1 MPPASPRAVL
11 SAATRSPT
19 SSAGPGSA
27 APEGEQRITLF
38 NIRWEHYESLL
49 QMMEEQCGLR
59 LTYLDGTLELT
70 KLSVRHEFIKK
81 LIARLLEVYA
91 LEHDIEL
98 IGAGSATFKKRSA
111 RRGAEPD
118 ECYFLGRER
127 STPDLAI
134 EVVIT
139 KGVVDKLDVYSGLGV
154 KELWIWEAGAL
165 HIYRLRRGRYT
176 RSARSGLL
184 PELDL
189 AHLSRFI
196 ERPAQTRAVREYR
209 DSLRRQH

>member
-1 MPPASPRAVL
+1 MRP
-11 SAATRSPT
+11 PT
-19 SSAGPGSA
+19 SSALRPSA
-27 APEGEQRITLF
+27 APKAEQRITLF
-38 NIRWEHYESLL
+38 NIRWEHYEFML
-49 QMMEEQCGLR
+49 QMMEEHRGLR

-70 KLSVRHEFIKK
+70 KPSVRHELIKT

-91 LEHDIEL
+91 LEHDVEL

-139 KGVVDKLDVYSGLGV
+139 KGIVDKLDVYSGLGV

-196 ERPAQTRAVREYR
+196 ERPDQTRAVREYR